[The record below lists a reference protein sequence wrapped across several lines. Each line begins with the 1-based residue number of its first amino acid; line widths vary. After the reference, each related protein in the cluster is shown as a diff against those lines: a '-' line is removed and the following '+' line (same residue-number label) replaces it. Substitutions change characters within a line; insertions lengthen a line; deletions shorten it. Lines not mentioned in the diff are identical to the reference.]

1 MTYNKPEYMINK
13 FQKIENAFKK
23 CEEYKDSDISQEL
36 NSYLVVLI
44 SGIYEDVIENLFI
57 ERAGKTKDSEI
68 KSFMSNYLDKGFRN
82 PNYENILKLLAML
95 NPDYK
100 KSLKNKKNTHNIPE
114 YNTTGLDS
122 IITNKNEFAHGYDN
136 KASFDDIKNY
146 HKRAVKIFE
155 VLEKI
160 LLNTL

>member
-1 MTYNKPEYMINK
+1 MTYNKSEYRINK
-13 FQKIENAFKK
+13 FQKIEDAFKK
-23 CEEYKDSDISQEL
+23 CEKYKNTDISQEL

-57 ERAGKTKDSEI
+57 ERAGKTNDREI

-82 PNYENILKLLAML
+82 PNSENILKLLAML

-100 KSLKNKKNTHNIPE
+100 KSLKDKKNTR
-114 YNTTGLDS
+114 YTTGLDS

-146 HKRAVKIFE
+146 HERAVKIFE
-155 VLEKI
+155 GLKKI
-160 LLNTL
+160 LL